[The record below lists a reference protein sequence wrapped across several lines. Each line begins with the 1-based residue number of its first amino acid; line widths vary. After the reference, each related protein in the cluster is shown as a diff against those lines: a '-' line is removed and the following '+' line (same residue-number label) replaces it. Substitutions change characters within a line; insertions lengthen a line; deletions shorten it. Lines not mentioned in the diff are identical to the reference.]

1 MKKRTIYPYTL
12 EKKDKI
18 IKLEISGGKFY
29 IFLHILVFFL
39 AIFYFIGI
47 TFSFFI
53 NDSYTIKDYFF
64 VCCLLVF
71 MFLVLLF
78 TFYTLKWKRKGK
90 EIFILHPDK
99 LEYIIENKPFRNQ
112 RKIYYFTTM
121 MIAYNIEIEFDINNN
136 DYEIKVDTDLQNIE
150 GNFSIIFYMDEGENI
165 IYSERE
171 VPIEVM
177 RKIREEY
184 LININE
190 DKENTDT
197 LSHTQV

>member
-1 MKKRTIYPYTL
+1 MKRRIVYPYTL
-12 EKKDKI
+12 EKKDKM

-29 IFLHILVFFL
+29 IFLHIFVFFL
-39 AIFYFIGI
+39 AIVSVIGL

-53 NDSYTIKDYFF
+53 NDSYTIKDYFV

-78 TFYTLKWKRKGK
+78 AFYTLKWKRKGK
-90 EIFILHPDK
+90 EIFILYPDK
-99 LEYIIENKPFRNQ
+99 LEYIIENKPFRTQ
-112 RKIYYFTTM
+112 RKIHHFTTM
-121 MIAYNIEIEFDINNN
+121 MIAYNIEIEFDNNN
-136 DYEIKVDTDLQNIE
+136 DYEIKVYTDLQNIE

-177 RKIREEY
+177 RTIREEY

-190 DKENTDT
+190 DKENIDT

>member
-1 MKKRTIYPYTL
+1 MKRRIVYPYTL
-12 EKKDKI
+12 EKKDKM

-29 IFLHILVFFL
+29 IFLHIFVFFL
-39 AIFYFIGI
+39 AIVSMIGL

-53 NDSYTIKDYFF
+53 NDSYTIKDYFV

-78 TFYTLKWKRKGK
+78 AFYTLKWKRKGK

-99 LEYIIENKPFRNQ
+99 LENIIENKPFRTQ
-112 RKIYYFTTM
+112 RKIHHFTTM
-121 MIAYNIEIEFDINNN
+121 MIAYNIEIEFDNNN
-136 DYEIKVDTDLQNIE
+136 DYEIKVYTDLQNIE

-177 RKIREEY
+177 RTIREEY

>member
-1 MKKRTIYPYTL
+1 MKRRIVYPYTL
-12 EKKDKI
+12 EKKDKM

-29 IFLHILVFFL
+29 IFLHIFVFFL
-39 AIFYFIGI
+39 AIVSVIGL

-53 NDSYTIKDYFF
+53 NDSYTIKDYFV

-78 TFYTLKWKRKGK
+78 AFYTLKWKRKGK

-99 LEYIIENKPFRNQ
+99 LEYIIENKPFRTQ
-112 RKIYYFTTM
+112 RKIHHFTTM
-121 MIAYNIEIEFDINNN
+121 MIAYNIEIDFDNNN
-136 DYEIKVDTDLQNIE
+136 DYEIKVYTDLQNIE
-150 GNFSIIFYMDEGENI
+150 GSFSIIFYMDEGENI

-171 VPIEVM
+171 IPIEVM
-177 RKIREEY
+177 RTIREEY

>member
-1 MKKRTIYPYTL
+1 MKRRIVYPYTL
-12 EKKDKI
+12 EKKDKM

-29 IFLHILVFFL
+29 IFLHIFVFFL
-39 AIFYFIGI
+39 AIVSVIGL

-53 NDSYTIKDYFF
+53 NDSYTIKDYFV
-64 VCCLLVF
+64 VCCILVF

-78 TFYTLKWKRKGK
+78 AFYTLKWKRKGK

-99 LEYIIENKPFRNQ
+99 LEYIIENKPFRTQ
-112 RKIYYFTTM
+112 RKIHHFTTM
-121 MIAYNIEIEFDINNN
+121 MIAYNIEIEFDNNN
-136 DYEIKVDTDLQNIE
+136 DYEIKVYTDLQNIE

-171 VPIEVM
+171 IPIEVM
-177 RKIREEY
+177 RTIREEY

>member
-1 MKKRTIYPYTL
+1 MKRRIVYPYTL
-12 EKKDKI
+12 EKKDKM

-29 IFLHILVFFL
+29 IFLHIFVFFL
-39 AIFYFIGI
+39 AIVSVIGL

-53 NDSYTIKDYFF
+53 NDSYTIKDYFV

-99 LEYIIENKPFRNQ
+99 LEYIIENKPFRTQ
-112 RKIYYFTTM
+112 RKIHHFTTM
-121 MIAYNIEIEFDINNN
+121 MIAYNIEIEFDNNN
-136 DYEIKVDTDLQNIE
+136 DYEIKVYTDLQNIE

-171 VPIEVM
+171 ISIEVM

>member
-1 MKKRTIYPYTL
+1 MKRRIVYPYTL
-12 EKKDKI
+12 EKKDKM

-29 IFLHILVFFL
+29 IFLHIFVFFL
-39 AIFYFIGI
+39 AIVSVIGL

-53 NDSYTIKDYFF
+53 NDSYTIKDYFV

-78 TFYTLKWKRKGK
+78 AFYTLKWKRKGK

-99 LEYIIENKPFRNQ
+99 LEYIIENKPFRTQ
-112 RKIYYFTTM
+112 RKIHHFTTM
-121 MIAYNIEIEFDINNN
+121 MIAYNIEIEFDNNN
-136 DYEIKVDTDLQNIE
+136 DYEIKVYTDLQNIE

-197 LSHTQV
+197 LSHT

>member
-1 MKKRTIYPYTL
+1 MKRRIVYPYTL
-12 EKKDKI
+12 EKKDKM

-29 IFLHILVFFL
+29 IFLHIFVFFL
-39 AIFYFIGI
+39 AIVSVIGL

-53 NDSYTIKDYFF
+53 NDSYTIKDYFV

-78 TFYTLKWKRKGK
+78 AFYTLKWKRKGK
-90 EIFILHPDK
+90 EIFILYPDK
-99 LEYIIENKPFRNQ
+99 LEYIIENKPFRTQ
-112 RKIYYFTTM
+112 RKIHHFTTM
-121 MIAYNIEIEFDINNN
+121 MIAYNIEIEFDNNN
-136 DYEIKVDTDLQNIE
+136 DYEIKVYTDLQNIE

-177 RKIREEY
+177 RTIREEY

>member
-1 MKKRTIYPYTL
+1 MKRRIVYPYTL
-12 EKKDKI
+12 EKKDKM

-29 IFLHILVFFL
+29 IFLHIFVFFL
-39 AIFYFIGI
+39 AIVSVIGL

-53 NDSYTIKDYFF
+53 NDSYTIKDYFV

-99 LEYIIENKPFRNQ
+99 LEYIIQNKPFRTQ
-112 RKIYYFTTM
+112 RKIHHFTTM
-121 MIAYNIEIEFDINNN
+121 MIAYNIEIEFDNNN
-136 DYEIKVDTDLQNIE
+136 DYEIKVYTDLQNIE
-150 GNFSIIFYMDEGENI
+150 GNFSIIFHMDEGENI

-177 RKIREEY
+177 RTIREEY

>member
-1 MKKRTIYPYTL
+1 MKRRIVYPYTL
-12 EKKDKI
+12 EKKDKM

-29 IFLHILVFFL
+29 IFLHIFVFFL
-39 AIFYFIGI
+39 AIVSVIGL

-53 NDSYTIKDYFF
+53 NDSYTIKDYFV

-78 TFYTLKWKRKGK
+78 AFYTLKWKRKGK
-90 EIFILHPDK
+90 EIFILHRDK
-99 LEYIIENKPFRNQ
+99 LEYIIENKPFRTQ
-112 RKIYYFTTM
+112 RKIHHFTTM
-121 MIAYNIEIEFDINNN
+121 MIAYNIEIEFDNNN
-136 DYEIKVDTDLQNIE
+136 DYEIKVYTDLQNIE

-177 RKIREEY
+177 RTIREEY

>member
-1 MKKRTIYPYTL
+1 MKRRIVYPYTL
-12 EKKDKI
+12 EKKDKM

-29 IFLHILVFFL
+29 IFLHIFVFFL
-39 AIFYFIGI
+39 AIVSVIGL

-53 NDSYTIKDYFF
+53 NDSYTIKDYFV
-64 VCCLLVF
+64 VCCILVF

-78 TFYTLKWKRKGK
+78 AFYTLKWKRKGK

-99 LEYIIENKPFRNQ
+99 LENIIENKPFRTQ
-112 RKIYYFTTM
+112 RKIHHFTTM
-121 MIAYNIEIEFDINNN
+121 MIAYNIEIEFDNNN
-136 DYEIKVDTDLQNIE
+136 DYEIKVYTDLQNIE

-177 RKIREEY
+177 RTIREEY

>member
-1 MKKRTIYPYTL
+1 MKRRIVYPYTL
-12 EKKDKI
+12 EKKDKM

-29 IFLHILVFFL
+29 IFLHIFVFFL
-39 AIFYFIGI
+39 AIVSVIGL

-53 NDSYTIKDYFF
+53 NDSYTIKDYFV

-78 TFYTLKWKRKGK
+78 AFYTLKWKRKGK

-99 LEYIIENKPFRNQ
+99 LEYIIENKPFRTQ
-112 RKIYYFTTM
+112 RKIHHFTTM
-121 MIAYNIEIEFDINNN
+121 MIAYNIEIEFDNNN
-136 DYEIKVDTDLQNIE
+136 DYEIKVYTDLQNIE

-177 RKIREEY
+177 RTIREEY

-190 DKENTDT
+190 DKENIDT

>member
-29 IFLHILVFFL
+29 IFLHIFVFFL
-39 AIFYFIGI
+39 AIVSVIGL

-53 NDSYTIKDYFF
+53 NDSYTIKDYFV

-78 TFYTLKWKRKGK
+78 AFYTLKWKRKGK

-99 LEYIIENKPFRNQ
+99 LEYIIENKPFRTQ
-112 RKIYYFTTM
+112 RKIHHFTTM
-121 MIAYNIEIEFDINNN
+121 MIAYNIEIEFDNNN
-136 DYEIKVDTDLQNIE
+136 DYEIKVYTDLQNIE

>member
-1 MKKRTIYPYTL
+1 MKRRIVYPYTL
-12 EKKDKI
+12 EKKDKM

-29 IFLHILVFFL
+29 IFLHIFVFFL
-39 AIFYFIGI
+39 AIVSVIGL

-53 NDSYTIKDYFF
+53 NDSYTIKDYFV

-78 TFYTLKWKRKGK
+78 AFYTLKWKRKGK

-99 LEYIIENKPFRNQ
+99 LENIIENKPFRTQ
-112 RKIYYFTTM
+112 RKIHHFTTM
-121 MIAYNIEIEFDINNN
+121 MIAYNIEIEFDNNN
-136 DYEIKVDTDLQNIE
+136 DYEIKVYTDLQNIE

-177 RKIREEY
+177 RTIREEY

>member
-1 MKKRTIYPYTL
+1 MKRRIVYPYTL
-12 EKKDKI
+12 EKKDKM

-29 IFLHILVFFL
+29 IFLHIFVFFL
-39 AIFYFIGI
+39 AIVSVIGL

-53 NDSYTIKDYFF
+53 NDSYTIKDYFV

-78 TFYTLKWKRKGK
+78 AFYTLKWKRKGK

-99 LEYIIENKPFRNQ
+99 LEYIIENKPFRTQ
-112 RKIYYFTTM
+112 RKVHHFTTM
-121 MIAYNIEIEFDINNN
+121 MIAYNIEIELDNNN

-171 VPIEVM
+171 IPIEVM
-177 RKIREEY
+177 RTIREEY

>member
-1 MKKRTIYPYTL
+1 MKRRIVYPYTL
-12 EKKDKI
+12 EKKDKM

-29 IFLHILVFFL
+29 IFLHIFVFFL
-39 AIFYFIGI
+39 AIVSVIGL

-53 NDSYTIKDYFF
+53 NDSYTIKDYFV

-99 LEYIIENKPFRNQ
+99 LEYIIENKPFRTQ
-112 RKIYYFTTM
+112 RKIHHFTTM
-121 MIAYNIEIEFDINNN
+121 MIAYNIEIEFDNNN

-171 VPIEVM
+171 IPIEVM
-177 RKIREEY
+177 RTIREEY

>member
-1 MKKRTIYPYTL
+1 MKRRIVYPYTL
-12 EKKDKI
+12 EKKDKM
-18 IKLEISGGKFY
+18 IKLEISGGTFY
-29 IFLHILVFFL
+29 IFLHIFVFFL
-39 AIFYFIGI
+39 AIVSVIGL

-53 NDSYTIKDYFF
+53 NDSYTIKDYFV

-78 TFYTLKWKRKGK
+78 AFYTLKWKRKGK

-99 LEYIIENKPFRNQ
+99 LEYIIENKPFRTQ
-112 RKIYYFTTM
+112 RKIHHFTTM
-121 MIAYNIEIEFDINNN
+121 MIAYNIEIEFDNNN
-136 DYEIKVDTDLQNIE
+136 DYEIKVYTDLQNIE

-177 RKIREEY
+177 RTIREEY

>member
-1 MKKRTIYPYTL
+1 MKRRIVYPYTL
-12 EKKDKI
+12 EKKDKM

-29 IFLHILVFFL
+29 IFLHIFVFFL
-39 AIFYFIGI
+39 AIVSVIGL

-53 NDSYTIKDYFF
+53 NDSYTIKDYFV

-78 TFYTLKWKRKGK
+78 AFYTLKWKRKGK

-99 LEYIIENKPFRNQ
+99 LEYIIENKPFRTQ
-112 RKIYYFTTM
+112 RKIHHFTTM
-121 MIAYNIEIEFDINNN
+121 MIAYNIEIEFDNNN
-136 DYEIKVDTDLQNIE
+136 DYEIKVYTDLQNIE

-177 RKIREEY
+177 RTIREEY

-197 LSHTQV
+197 LSHRQV

>member
-1 MKKRTIYPYTL
+1 MKRRIVYPYTL
-12 EKKDKI
+12 EKKDKM

-29 IFLHILVFFL
+29 IFLHIFVFFL
-39 AIFYFIGI
+39 AIVSVIGL

-53 NDSYTIKDYFF
+53 NDSYTIKDYFV

-99 LEYIIENKPFRNQ
+99 LEYIIENKPFRTQ
-112 RKIYYFTTM
+112 RKIHHFTTM
-121 MIAYNIEIEFDINNN
+121 MIAYNIEIEFDNNN

>member
-1 MKKRTIYPYTL
+1 M
-12 EKKDKI
+12 

-39 AIFYFIGI
+39 AIVSVIGL

-90 EIFILHPDK
+90 EIFIMHPDK

-121 MIAYNIEIEFDINNN
+121 MIAYNIEIEFDSNNN

-197 LSHTQV
+197 LSHTEV

>member
-1 MKKRTIYPYTL
+1 M
-12 EKKDKI
+12 

-29 IFLHILVFFL
+29 IFLHIFVFFL
-39 AIFYFIGI
+39 AIVSVIGL

-53 NDSYTIKDYFF
+53 NDSYTIKDYFV

-78 TFYTLKWKRKGK
+78 AFYTLKWKRKGK
-90 EIFILHPDK
+90 EIFILYPDK
-99 LEYIIENKPFRNQ
+99 LEYIIENKPFRTQ
-112 RKIYYFTTM
+112 RKIHHFTTM
-121 MIAYNIEIEFDINNN
+121 MIAYNIEIEFDNNN
-136 DYEIKVDTDLQNIE
+136 DYEIKVYTDLQNIE

-177 RKIREEY
+177 RTIREEY

>member
-1 MKKRTIYPYTL
+1 MKRRIVYPYTL
-12 EKKDKI
+12 EKKDKM

-29 IFLHILVFFL
+29 IFLHIFVFFL
-39 AIFYFIGI
+39 AIVSVIGL

-53 NDSYTIKDYFF
+53 NDSYTIKDYFV

-78 TFYTLKWKRKGK
+78 AFYTLKWKRKGK

-99 LEYIIENKPFRNQ
+99 LEYIIENKPFRTQ
-112 RKIYYFTTM
+112 RKIHHFTTM
-121 MIAYNIEIEFDINNN
+121 MIAYNIEIEFDNNN
-136 DYEIKVDTDLQNIE
+136 DYEIKVYTDLQNIE

-171 VPIEVM
+171 IPIEVM
-177 RKIREEY
+177 RTIREEY

>member
-1 MKKRTIYPYTL
+1 MKRRIVYPYTL
-12 EKKDKI
+12 EKKDKM

-29 IFLHILVFFL
+29 IFLHIFVFFL
-39 AIFYFIGI
+39 AIVSVIGL

-53 NDSYTIKDYFF
+53 NDSYTIKDYFV

-78 TFYTLKWKRKGK
+78 AFYTLKWKRKGK

-99 LEYIIENKPFRNQ
+99 LEYIIENKPFRTQ
-112 RKIYYFTTM
+112 RKIHHFTTM
-121 MIAYNIEIEFDINNN
+121 MIAYNIEIEFDNNN

-165 IYSERE
+165 IHSERE

-177 RKIREEY
+177 RTIREEY

-190 DKENTDT
+190 DKENADT

>member
-1 MKKRTIYPYTL
+1 MKRRIVYPYTL
-12 EKKDKI
+12 EKKDKM

-29 IFLHILVFFL
+29 IFLHIFVFFL
-39 AIFYFIGI
+39 AIVSMIGL

-53 NDSYTIKDYFF
+53 NDSYTIKDYFV

-78 TFYTLKWKRKGK
+78 AFYTLKWKRKGK

-99 LEYIIENKPFRNQ
+99 LEYIIENKPFRTQ
-112 RKIYYFTTM
+112 RKIHHFTTM
-121 MIAYNIEIEFDINNN
+121 VIAYNIEIEFDNNN
-136 DYEIKVDTDLQNIE
+136 DYEIKVYTDLQNIE

-177 RKIREEY
+177 RTIREEY

-197 LSHTQV
+197 LSHRQV

>member
-1 MKKRTIYPYTL
+1 MKRRIVYPYTL
-12 EKKDKI
+12 EKKDKM

-29 IFLHILVFFL
+29 IFLHIFVFFL
-39 AIFYFIGI
+39 AIVSVIGL

-53 NDSYTIKDYFF
+53 NDSYTIKDYFV

-78 TFYTLKWKRKGK
+78 AFYTLKWKRKGK

-99 LEYIIENKPFRNQ
+99 LEYIIENKPFRTQ
-112 RKIYYFTTM
+112 RKIHHFTTM
-121 MIAYNIEIEFDINNN
+121 MIAYNIEIEFDNNN
-136 DYEIKVDTDLQNIE
+136 DYEIKVYTDLQNIE

-177 RKIREEY
+177 RTIREEY

>member
-1 MKKRTIYPYTL
+1 MKRRIVYPYTL
-12 EKKDKI
+12 EKKDKM

-29 IFLHILVFFL
+29 IFLHIFVFFL
-39 AIFYFIGI
+39 AIVSVIGL

-53 NDSYTIKDYFF
+53 NDSYTIKDYFV

-99 LEYIIENKPFRNQ
+99 LEYIIENKPFRTQ
-112 RKIYYFTTM
+112 RKIHHFTTM
-121 MIAYNIEIEFDINNN
+121 MIAYNIEIELDNNN
-136 DYEIKVDTDLQNIE
+136 NYEIKVDTDLQNIE

-171 VPIEVM
+171 IPIEVM
-177 RKIREEY
+177 RTIREEY